1 MGKEEAKK
9 QIEELIKNLNQWN
22 YEYYALDNPTVS
34 DAIYDKAMNALIALE
49 SEFPEFKRIDSPTLR
64 VGGYVADKFVKVKH
78 LKPMMSL
85 SNAFNDADL
94 LKFNDDLE
102 KIIQE
107 PFNYVVEP
115 KIDGLSISL
124 IYENAKLARAL
135 TRGDGIYGEDVTS
148 NILTIKEIPLF
159 INDKYKNEVVEI
171 RGEIYMNSVDFLK
184 LNQNLEAGVKP
195 FANPRNAAAGTLR
208 NLDSSIA
215 ASRNLK
221 AYFYY
226 LSSWKEMG
234 FQTHFAVIEWLRHN
248 KFPVSNEIKKVNTI
262 KEAIKAI
269 KAVTKMREELS
280 YQIDGVVL
288 KLNQYN
294 FYEKIGYTSKFPKW
308 AIAYKFPAVIG
319 LTKLLKINCD
329 VGRTGKITY
338 VGELEPIF
346 LDGSM
351 ISKVSLNN
359 ADYIKLKDIKI
370 NDYVY
375 IFKAGDIIPYLD
387 YVATNKRT
395 KAVIDFKETTHCP
408 SCDSELVRLNNDVDQ
423 RCINENCKIQNIR
436 KIDYFCSRE
445 CMNIQGISFAII
457 EKLYENNFLKNIVD
471 LYKIENF
478 KAQILHL
485 DLKIKEKAFQNMIN
499 SINGSKNNSLEKF
512 LNGLSIRHLGKTM
525 SKKIAQK
532 FLNIDMLII
541 ADEATLININDV
553 GEILAKEIYAFFRNE
568 KNLSIIKE
576 LQELGIN
583 MTYLTNEV
591 ELSKTIYENYL
602 NKTMVITGTFS
613 LPRDQIKTILE
624 NTYNI
629 KFVNTISKNVDY
641 LLSGNEPGTKLQKA
655 NDLNIPIIKEEFWKN

>member
-1 MGKEEAKK
+1 MEKEEAKK
-9 QIEELIKNLNQWN
+9 QVDKLIKSLNQWN

-34 DAIYDKAMNALIALE
+34 DAVYDRAMKELILLE
-49 SEFPEFKRIDSPTLR
+49 TEFPELKRIDSPTLR

-107 PFNYVVEP
+107 KFDYVVEP

-135 TRGDGIYGEDVTS
+135 TRGDGVYGEDVTS

-159 INDKYKNEVVEI
+159 INDKYKNEIVEI
-171 RGEIYMNSVDFLK
+171 RGEVYMDNVDFLK
-184 LNQNLEAGVKP
+184 LNQNLEVGVKP

-208 NLDSSIA
+208 NLDSSVA

-226 LSSWKEMG
+226 LSSWKELG
-234 FQTHFAVIEWLRHN
+234 FQTHFAVIEWLKQS
-248 KFPVSNEIKKVNTI
+248 KFPVSNEIKKVNNI
-262 KEAIKAI
+262 KEAIKVI
-269 KAVTKMREELS
+269 ENITKMREELS

-319 LTKLLKINCD
+319 LTKLLNINCD

-387 YVATNKRT
+387 YVATDKRT
-395 KAVIDFKETTHCP
+395 SDVIDFKEAKTCP
-408 SCDSELVRLNNDVDQ
+408 SCGSELVRLNQDVDQ

-471 LYKIENF
+471 LYKIENY
-478 KAQILHL
+478 KAQILNL
-485 DLKIKEKAFQNMIN
+485 DLKIKEKAFQNMIG
-499 SINGSKNNSLEKF
+499 SINGSKSNSLEKL

-532 FLNIDMLII
+532 FLNIDLLIN
-541 ADEATLININDV
+541 ADEESLIAVSDV
-553 GEILAKEIYAFFRNE
+553 GEILAKEIYAFFKNE
-568 KNLSIIKE
+568 KNLNVIKE
-576 LQELGIN
+576 LKELGVN
-583 MTYLTNEV
+583 MTYLVSEIEPPKV
-591 ELSKTIYENYL
+591 LYEDYL

-613 LPRDQIKTILE
+613 IPRDEIKTILE

-629 KFVNTISKNVDY
+629 KFVNTVSKNVDY
-641 LLSGNEPGTKLQKA
+641 LLAGNEPGSKLAKA
-655 NDLNIPIIKEEFWKN
+655 NNLNISVIKEEFWKN

>member
-1 MGKEEAKK
+1 MEKEEAKK
-9 QIEELIKNLNQWN
+9 QVDKLIKSLNQWN

-34 DAIYDKAMNALIALE
+34 DAVYDRAMKELILLE
-49 SEFPEFKRIDSPTLR
+49 TEFPELKRIDSPTLR

-107 PFNYVVEP
+107 KFDYVVEP

-135 TRGDGIYGEDVTS
+135 TRGDGVYGEDVTS

-159 INDKYKNEVVEI
+159 INDKYKNEIVEI
-171 RGEIYMNSVDFLK
+171 RGEVYMDNVDFLK
-184 LNQNLEAGVKP
+184 LNQNLEVGVKP

-208 NLDSSIA
+208 NLDSSVA

-221 AYFYY
+221 TYFYY
-226 LSSWKEMG
+226 LSSWKELG
-234 FQTHFAVIEWLRHN
+234 FQTHFAVIEWLKQS
-248 KFPVSNEIKKVNTI
+248 KFPVSNEIKKVNNI
-262 KEAIKAI
+262 KEAIKVI
-269 KAVTKMREELS
+269 ENITKMREELS

-319 LTKLLKINCD
+319 LTKLLNINCD

-387 YVATNKRT
+387 YVATDKRT
-395 KAVIDFKETTHCP
+395 SDVIDFKEAKTCP
-408 SCDSELVRLNNDVDQ
+408 SCGSELVRLNQDVDQ

-471 LYKIENF
+471 LYKIENY
-478 KAQILHL
+478 KAQILNL
-485 DLKIKEKAFQNMIN
+485 DLKIKEKAFQNMIG
-499 SINGSKNNSLEKF
+499 SINGSKSNSLEKL

-532 FLNIDMLII
+532 FLNIDLLIN
-541 ADEATLININDV
+541 ADEESLIAVSDV
-553 GEILAKEIYAFFRNE
+553 GEILAKEIYAFFKNE
-568 KNLSIIKE
+568 KNLNVIKE
-576 LQELGIN
+576 LKELGVN
-583 MTYLTNEV
+583 MTYLVSEIEPPKV
-591 ELSKTIYENYL
+591 LYEDYL

-613 LPRDQIKTILE
+613 IPRDEIKTILE

-629 KFVNTISKNVDY
+629 KFVNTVSKNVDY
-641 LLSGNEPGTKLQKA
+641 LLAGNEPGSKLAKA
-655 NDLNIPIIKEEFWKN
+655 NNLNISVIKEEFWKN